1 MMTGRMILLTEEES
15 MNLTVR
21 ALIPRLCPGAEEFR
35 HWVVISHNGKLDLDR
50 SFPRKIQSWREPGA
64 SFIVLR
70 DNDGADCTKLKRA
83 LRDRV
88 PESATPVIIRLVCQ
102 ELESWFL
109 GDLDAV
115 AAAYPQ
121 ASRHASFR
129 TIGNRDPDSLTNA
142 SEILTN
148 LTGTA
153 AKRIR
158 AAAIAEQLDPERNRS
173 KSFAVF
179 MRSVPQ
185 GLANLK

>member
-1 MMTGRMILLTEEES
+1 MTLGRLILLTEEES
-15 MNLTVR
+15 MRSALR
-21 ALIPRLCPGAEEFR
+21 AMIPRLFSGAEECH
-35 HWVVISHNGKLDLDR
+35 HWLVISHQGKADLDR
-50 SFPRKIQSWREPGA
+50 SFPRKIQSWQEPGS

-70 DNDGADCTKLKRA
+70 DNDGEDCTKLKRS

-88 PESATPVIIRLVCQ
+88 PETATPVIIRLVCQ

-115 AAAYPQ
+115 ATAYPQ
-121 ASRHASFR
+121 ASRHSSFR
-129 TIGNRDPDSLTNA
+129 SLRNRDPDSLTNSA
-142 SEILTN
+142 QILTD

-158 AAAIAEQLDPERNRS
+158 AAAIAEYLDPVRNRS

-179 MRSVPQ
+179 LKSLHQ
-185 GLANLK
+185 GFASLL